1 MAFDLSA
8 AFDTLGHST
17 LLSKLKSAGILGTPL
32 KWFES
37 YLSNRSQSV
46 LWNGNISSS
55 RQINR
60 GVPQGSI
67 LGPILFLAMIHDMP
81 RYLTKDTYIIGI
93 HLQKQKGNIE
103 IGHMYLCQA
112 KQKGIFILRC
122 TKVHLPY
129 RFLWIWPQRIR
140 AE

>member
-1 MAFDLSA
+1 MSEFNFLCNPRLALGCFKLAYYFHSSNYFHYSKNIHMALT
-8 AFDTLGHST
+8 TLV
-17 LLSKLKSAGILGTPL
+17 LEQY
-32 KWFES
+32 FN
-37 YLSNRSQSV
+37 SNTF
-46 LWNGNISSS
+46 SSS
-55 RQINR
+55 
-60 GVPQGSI
+60 
-67 LGPILFLAMIHDMP
+67 LP
-81 RYLTKDTYIIGI
+81 RYPTKDTYIIGI

-140 AE
+140 AEQLYNYKATTLRSRRTACIIH

>member
-1 MAFDLSA
+1 MLEGLFLLTPEIQALAYYFHSSNFFHHSKNIHMAPT
-8 AFDTLGHST
+8 TLV
-17 LLSKLKSAGILGTPL
+17 LQQY
-32 KWFES
+32 FN
-37 YLSNRSQSV
+37 SNTF
-46 LWNGNISSS
+46 SSS
-55 RQINR
+55 
-60 GVPQGSI
+60 
-67 LGPILFLAMIHDMP
+67 LP
-81 RYLTKDTYIIGI
+81 RYPTKDTYIIGI

-140 AE
+140 AEQLYNYTYKATTLRSRRTACIIH

>member
-1 MAFDLSA
+1 MSEFNLLCNPRLALGCFKLAYYFHSSNFFHYSENIHMALT
-8 AFDTLGHST
+8 TLV
-17 LLSKLKSAGILGTPL
+17 LEY
-32 KWFES
+32 FN
-37 YLSNRSQSV
+37 SNTFSCS
-46 LWNGNISSS
+46 L
-55 RQINR
+55 
-60 GVPQGSI
+60 
-67 LGPILFLAMIHDMP
+67 H